1 MLKEVYVSYVDS
13 PIGLIEIQANAKKI
27 IKIEFV
33 EEKKYVVNT
42 NKMIEKAVDQL
53 KEYFNGDR
61 MEFDL
66 SLEISGTHFQ
76 KQVWHALEK
85 IPYGKT
91 LSYGDIAKNINNPL
105 SSRAVGNANN
115 KNKISIVIP
124 CHRVIGSNGKLVGY
138 GGGVWRKEWLL
149 EHENKILKRIH
160 LI

>member
-105 SSRAVGNANN
+105 S
-115 KNKISIVIP
+115 
-124 CHRVIGSNGKLVGY
+124 
-138 GGGVWRKEWLL
+138 
-149 EHENKILKRIH
+149 ILH
-160 LI
+160 FLD